1 VADISPEEIM
11 TPMNK
16 FFWNIA
22 LNRLG
27 KKYQMWSNFPEN
39 PQMN

>member
-1 VADISPEEIM
+1 MS
-11 TPMNK
+11 PMNK
-16 FFWNIA
+16 HFWNKT
-22 LNRLG
+22 LNSMG